1 MKGININDK
10 EFPFT
15 DYILDGI
22 KTIETRGTNS
32 LKSVVGQRVAIVRT
46 GKGKAIIVGYVDVT
60 GVKRYDAENEF
71 RRDYDKHL
79 VEKGSKY
86 DISADGKYGYILENP
101 QRCDPVIAPR
111 GGIVIRNI

>member
-10 EFPFT
+10 DYPFT

-22 KTIETRGTNS
+22 KTIETRRTNS
-32 LKSVVGQRVAIVRT
+32 LKSVVGQRVGIIRT
-46 GKGKAIIVGYVDVT
+46 GRGKAMIVGYVDVAR
-60 GVKRYDAENEF
+60 VKRYDTENEF
-71 RRDYDKHL
+71 RKDYTKHL
-79 VEKGSKY
+79 VEKDSKY

-101 QRCDPVIAPR
+101 QRCEPVAAPR